1 MRRFVIGG
9 AGVVVAAALAAP
21 ASASPQ
27 PLVVGPGKVG
37 SLKMGTTTTA
47 AQRAGWISI
56 DPVCQDWT
64 AGPRAY
70 KSNRHGEV
78 YKAYPDQIKKGRV
91 VSMWST
97 GHVVTARGIHT
108 EGLGARAER
117 GSTVISLREAY
128 PGLIKQGTWYNSTSG
143 DYMRV
148 FTIGDRKQ
156 GYLDFFVAGKR
167 VSFVVARTKAV
178 AWSVGPSEGC

>member
-1 MRRFVIGG
+1 MRRYVIAG
-9 AGVVVAAALAAP
+9 AGVLAVVSAAP
-21 ASASPQ
+21 ATASPQ
-27 PLVVGPGKVG
+27 PLVVGPGAVG
-37 SLKMGTTTTA
+37 SLKMGTSISA
-47 AQRAGWISI
+47 AQRAGWISF

-78 YKAYPDQIKKGRV
+78 YKAYPDQIKKARV
-91 VSMWST
+91 LSMWST
-97 GHVVTARGIHT
+97 GHVVTARGIRT
-108 EGLGARAER
+108 QGLGSRAGR

-128 PGLIKQGTWYNSTSG
+128 PGLIKQGTWYNSTSAE
-143 DYMRV
+143 YMRV
-148 FTIGDRKQ
+148 FSIGDRKQ

-178 AWSVGPSEGC
+178 TWSVGPSEGC